1 MVKHDVLK
9 DLKLVED
16 KGVEVQVGN
25 EKIKARCKY
34 LALKDDKIVACV
46 DETNPYSI
54 EPTEKLL
61 ISYSRIRGAR
71 YAIVIAGDIIRIY
84 DVVEKKEVNEISY
97 EDIEVKASEKDY
109 RIVAAYYPLIHC
121 SCEVEKC
128 EL

>member
-1 MVKHDVLK
+1 MAKRDVLK
-9 DLKLVED
+9 DLELVED
-16 KGVEVQVGN
+16 EGIEVRVGN
-25 EKIKARCKY
+25 EKIRARCKY
-34 LALKDDKIVACV
+34 LGLKNGKIVACI

-71 YAIVIAGDIIRIY
+71 YAIVVAGDIVRIY
-84 DVVEKKEVNEISY
+84 DVVEKREVDRLSY
-97 EDIEVKASEKDY
+97 EDVEVKASEKDY